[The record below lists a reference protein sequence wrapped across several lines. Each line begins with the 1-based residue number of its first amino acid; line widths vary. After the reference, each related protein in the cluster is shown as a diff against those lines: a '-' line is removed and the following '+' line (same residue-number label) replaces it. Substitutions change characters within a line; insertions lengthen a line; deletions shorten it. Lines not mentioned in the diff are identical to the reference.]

1 MSTRLTI
8 VRLVAV
14 VSLSLSLTGCGRVR
28 AQMSFKDG
36 IAAYQQ
42 QNYRTAITE
51 LEESVQHEFEYR
63 PYAYFYLANSHDNA
77 FKFTRKGQPENDA
90 HLPEAEKYYRMAF
103 ETIDPASREG
113 QGAIFKKRCLEY
125 LVGLYGPEKL
135 NAPEKAEAVGKQIVE
150 MDPKDVNNYFG
161 LAKLYEDAGRVEEA
175 EQMLARAA
183 EVAPGAV
190 DVQLQL
196 AGFYNRQGN
205 FEKTMEAFQ
214 NRIQIEPN
222 NPEAYHTV
230 AGYFEEKVRKDY
242 TIGAAVKADYIKR
255 GLEASDK
262 AIGIKGDY
270 VDAMV
275 MKNLLLRQQ
284 ALIEKSPARQQALL
298 KEANALRDKAIE
310 TRNRLQGE
318 ADAAEAKAKAAKD
331 AKKSE

>member
-14 VSLSLSLTGCGRVR
+14 AGLSLSLTACGKVT
-28 AQMSFKDG
+28 AQMAFKDG
-36 IAAYQQ
+36 LNAYQQ
-42 QNYRTAITE
+42 QNYREAISE
-51 LEESVQHEFEYR
+51 FQEAVEHEFEYR
-63 PYAYFYLANSHDNA
+63 PFAYFYLANAHDNA
-77 FKFTRKGQPENDA
+77 YKFTRKGQPENDA
-90 HLPEAEKYYRMAF
+90 HLPEAEKYYKLAY
-103 ETIDPASREG
+103 ESIDPSAREG
-113 QGAIFKKRCLEY
+113 QGAIFKKRALEY
-125 LVGLYGPEKL
+125 LVGLYGTEKL
-135 NAPEKAEAVGKQIVE
+135 NQPEKAEQVGKQIVDL
-150 MDPKDVNNYFG
+150 DPKDVNNYFG

-175 EQMLARAA
+175 EQMLARAR
-183 EVAPGAV
+183 EVNPNNV

-214 NRIQIEPN
+214 TRIQLEPN

-242 TIGAAVKADYIKR
+242 TLKPAQKAEYIQK
-255 GLEASDK
+255 GLEASNK
-262 AIGIKGDY
+262 AIEIKDDY
-270 VDAMV
+270 VEAMV

-284 ALIEKSPARQQALL
+284 ALVEKNPARQQELL

-318 ADAAEAKAKAAKD
+318 AEAAEAAAKSKA

>member
-8 VRLVAV
+8 VRLVAIAGLS
-14 VSLSLSLTGCGRVR
+14 VSLTACGKVT

-36 IAAYQQ
+36 LNAYQQ
-42 QNYRTAITE
+42 QNYREAIKE
-51 LEESVQHEFEYR
+51 FEEAVEHDFEYR
-63 PYAYFYLANSHDNA
+63 PFAYFYLANSHDNA
-77 FKFTRKGQPENDA
+77 YKFTRKGQPENDA
-90 HLPEAEKYYRMAF
+90 HLPKAEEYYKKAY
-103 ETIDPASREG
+103 ESIDANSREG
-113 QGAIFKKRCLEY
+113 QGAVFRKRALEY
-125 LVGLYGPEKL
+125 LVGLYGTEKL
-135 NAPEKAEAVGKQIVE
+135 NKPDLAEQVGKQIVDL
-150 MDPKDVNNYFG
+150 DPNDVNNYFG

-175 EQMLARAA
+175 EQMLSRARD
-183 EVAPGAV
+183 VNPNNV

-214 NRIQIEPN
+214 NRIQLEPN

-242 TIGAAVKADYIKR
+242 TLSPATKADYLKR
-255 GLEASDK
+255 GLEASNK
-262 AIGIKGDY
+262 AIEIKTDY

-284 ALIEKSPARQQALL
+284 ALVEKSPARQQELL
-298 KEANALRDKAIE
+298 KEANALREKAIA

-318 ADAAEAKAKAAKD
+318 AEAAEAAAKAKA
-331 AKKSE
+331 KKSE

>member
-8 VRLVAV
+8 VRLAAIAGLS
-14 VSLSLSLTGCGRVR
+14 VSLTACGKVT

-36 IAAYQQ
+36 LAAYQQ
-42 QNYRTAITE
+42 QNYRVAITE
-51 LEESVQHEFEYR
+51 FTEAVEHDFEYR
-63 PYAYFYLANSHDNA
+63 PFAYFYLANAHDNA
-77 FKFTRKGQPENDA
+77 YKFTRKGQPDNDA
-90 HLPEAEKYYRMAF
+90 HLPEAERYYKLAY
-103 ETIDPASREG
+103 ETIDPNSREG
-113 QGAIFKKRCLEY
+113 QGAIFKKRSLEY
-125 LVGLYGPEKL
+125 LVGLYGPDKL
-135 NAPEKAEAVGKQIVE
+135 NAPDKAEAVGKQIVDL
-150 MDPKDVNNYFG
+150 DPKDVNNYFG

-175 EQMLARAA
+175 EQMLARAK
-183 EVAPGAV
+183 EVAPNSV

-205 FEKTMEAFQ
+205 FDKTIEAFQ
-214 NRIQIEPN
+214 TRIQLEPN

-242 TIGAAVKADYIKR
+242 TLKPATKAEYIQR

-262 AIGIKGDY
+262 AIAIRQDY
-270 VDAMV
+270 VEAMV

-284 ALIEKSPARQQALL
+284 ALVEKSPARQQELL

-318 ADAAEAKAKAAKD
+318 ADAAEAKAKAAK
-331 AKKSE
+331 KSE

>member
-8 VRLVAV
+8 VRLMAV
-14 VSLSLSLTGCGRVR
+14 GGLSLSLTACGKVT

-36 IAAYQQ
+36 IGAYQQ
-42 QNYRTAITE
+42 QNYRTAIAE
-51 LEESVQHEFEYR
+51 FEEAVQHDFEYR

-77 FKFTRKGQPENDA
+77 FKFTRKGQAENDA
-90 HLPEAEKYYRMAF
+90 HLPEAEKYYKMAF
-103 ETIDPASREG
+103 QEIDPASREG
-113 QGAIFKKRCLEY
+113 QGAIFKKRSLEY

-135 NAPEKAEAVGKQIVE
+135 NKPDQALEVGQQIVAL
-150 MDPKDVNNYFG
+150 DPKDVNNYFG
-161 LAKLYEDAGRVEEA
+161 LSKLYKDMGKMEEA
-175 EQMLARAA
+175 EQMLMRAKEA
-183 EVAPGAV
+183 APNSV

-196 AGFYNRQGN
+196 AGFYNSQGN
-205 FEKTMEAFQ
+205 FDKTMEAFQ
-214 NRIQIEPN
+214 SRIQLEPN

-242 TIGAAVKADYIKR
+242 TIKPAVKAEYIKR
-255 GLEASDK
+255 GIEASDK
-262 AIGIKGDY
+262 AIAIKDDY

-284 ALIEKSPARQQALL
+284 ALVEKSPAKQQELL
-298 KEANALRDKAIE
+298 KEANALREKAIE

-318 ADAAEAKAKAAKD
+318 ADAEAKAKGTKD

>member
-14 VSLSLSLTGCGRVR
+14 AGLSVSLTACGKVT

-36 IAAYQQ
+36 LNAYQQ
-42 QNYRTAITE
+42 QNYREAI
-51 LEESVQHEFEYR
+51 QEFEEAVEHDFEFR
-63 PYAYFYLANSHDNA
+63 PFAYFYLANAHDNA
-77 FKFTRKGQPENDA
+77 YKFTRKGQPENDA
-90 HLPEAEKYYRMAF
+90 HLPKAEEYYKKAY
-103 ETIDPASREG
+103 ETIDPAASNG
-113 QGAIFKKRCLEY
+113 QGAVFRKRSLEF
-125 LVGLYGPEKL
+125 LVGLYGSEKL
-135 NAPEKAEAVGKQIVE
+135 NKPELAEQVGRQIVE
-150 MDPKDVNNYFG
+150 LDPKDVNNYFG

-175 EQMLARAA
+175 EQMLAKAR
-183 EVAPGAV
+183 EVNPNNV
-190 DVQLQL
+190 DVQLQM

-214 NRIQIEPN
+214 SRIQLEPN

-242 TIGAAVKADYIKR
+242 TLKPAQKAEYIQK

-262 AIGIKGDY
+262 AIEIKADY

-284 ALIEKSPARQQALL
+284 ALVEKSPAKQQELL
-298 KEANALRDKAIE
+298 KEANALREKAIE

-318 ADAAEAKAKAAKD
+318 ADAAAAKSK
-331 AKKSE
+331 AKKSDE